1 MNYRVLAINPG
12 STSTKIAVYDDNL
25 PIFTETLRHTAGEL
39 DKFGGIIEQYEF
51 RKDLVLQALL
61 KHSVSPDTL
70 NAVVGRGGLVKS
82 VNSGTYKVNDT
93 MLTDLQDTSMWGRI
107 HASNLGAFMARAIAD
122 ELKIPSFIV
131 DPVTVDEFPEIA
143 RISGCPQIE
152 RKSLL
157 HALNIRYCGISV
169 AEKLGKEFAEV
180 NLIAV
185 HMGGGI
191 SVAAIRNGRVVDVNN
206 AMLGMG
212 PFSPQRTGALP
223 VGDLLEMA
231 FSGRYTHQEMMKM
244 FTKTG
249 GLIAYLGTDDGQEIV
264 KKIEAGD
271 QKARL
276 VFEAMIYQI
285 AKEVGACAT
294 VLQGEIDAIFLTG
307 GLAYNPYLVEQLN
320 KSISFLAPIH
330 IIPGEKEMEALCQ
343 GGVRVL
349 KGIEEAKE
357 YK

>member
-12 STSTKIAVYDDNL
+12 STSTKIAVYDDHL
-25 PIFTETLRHTAGEL
+25 PLFTETLRHTAEET
-39 DKFGGIIEQYEF
+39 DKFESIIEQYEF

-61 KHSVSPDTL
+61 KHSVAPETL
-70 NAVVGRGGLVKS
+70 AAVVGRGGLVKS
-82 VNSGTYKVNDT
+82 VSSGTYKVNET
-93 MLTDLQDTSMWGRI
+93 MLADLQNPALWGRI
-107 HASNLGAFMARAIAD
+107 HASNLGAFMARSIAV
-122 ELKIPSFIV
+122 ELQIPSFIV

-157 HALNIRYCGISV
+157 HALNIRYCGMSV
-169 AEKLGKEFAEV
+169 TEKLRKEFVEV

-191 SVAAIRNGRVVDVNN
+191 SVAAIRKGRVVDVNN

-212 PFSPQRTGALP
+212 PFSPQRAGALP

-231 FSGRYTHQEMMKM
+231 FSGKYTHQEMMKM

-249 GLIAYLGTDDGQEIV
+249 GLIAYLGTDDGREIV
-264 KKIEAGD
+264 KKIETGN
-271 QKARL
+271 QKAKL

-285 AKEVGACAT
+285 AKEIGACAT

-307 GLAYNPYLVEQLN
+307 GLAYNSYVVEKLN
-320 KSISFLAPIH
+320 KSIAFLAPIH